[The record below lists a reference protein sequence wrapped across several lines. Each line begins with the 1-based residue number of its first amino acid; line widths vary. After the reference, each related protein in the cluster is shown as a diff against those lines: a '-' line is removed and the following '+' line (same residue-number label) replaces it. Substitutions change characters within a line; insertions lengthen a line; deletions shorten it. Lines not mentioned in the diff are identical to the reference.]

1 MDKIIYNVEDIQDE
15 FEFVENINESLWIT
29 PTGEMLTGDYDMGV
43 RGTDHRALL
52 DFYDLDRDIPSS
64 WDSLHE
70 VGFVRIVPETNIAL
84 IYENQIITDK
94 QREEVESNNF
104 VFENYGVLDIEND
117 NTLSNEEQLEKLDN
131 TFIKLLK
138 NEVTDDYY
146 KGMKDITEDINSPLF
161 NADIRNQRE
170 KTIEN
175 VYTVSKFLENNSN
188 IKTILDI
195 NNDTLSSIDN
205 KLSISFEEINKKP
218 EQSINTFEINMMNKN
233 KSIAIDI

>member
-1 MDKIIYNVEDIQDE
+1 MDKINYNVEDIQDE

-52 DFYDLDRDIPSS
+52 DFYDLDRDTPSS

-94 QREEVESNNF
+94 QREE
-104 VFENYGVLDIEND
+104 
-117 NTLSNEEQLEKLDN
+117 
-131 TFIKLLK
+131 
-138 NEVTDDYY
+138 
-146 KGMKDITEDINSPLF
+146 
-161 NADIRNQRE
+161 
-170 KTIEN
+170 
-175 VYTVSKFLENNSN
+175 
-188 IKTILDI
+188 
-195 NNDTLSSIDN
+195 
-205 KLSISFEEINKKP
+205 INKKP
-218 EQSINTFEINMMNKN
+218 EQSINTFETNMMNKN